1 MRFKEVKEE
10 GAKWVN
16 KQLTELLD
24 KVNQKLEKD
33 KKKNPTINVKNL
45 LAQTRVIKIIDS

>member
-1 MRFKEVKEE
+1 MPS
-10 GAKWVN
+10 AVN

-24 KVNQKLEKD
+24 KVNQTVRKREKIRS
-33 KKKNPTINVKNL
+33 INVKNL